1 MSYPKQ
7 RINTE
12 LKELAKHF
20 DLKVFSEVII
30 GKDEEGIQYIIA
42 IIAPIAP
49 TVASYIAMNH
59 TFLLN
64 SGKDTNQQ
72 LNKERFNVL
81 LTISKNMKIYNEI
94 IPKLVENGKKD

>member
-64 SGKDTNQQ
+64 SGKDINQQ
-72 LNKERFNVL
+72 LKRFNVL